1 MIDRHFDEEL
11 KELKSDLLKIAAMTE
26 EAIHRSI
33 EALKAR
39 DKEAALG
46 VISDDEKID
55 QLELKIDE
63 QVVDLLARRQPI
75 AADLRFLLTA
85 MKINTQLERIA
96 DLAVNIAQRVVLE
109 LADQPRIKLQG
120 DIPKLAAIAQKTVRQ
135 TIDAFVN
142 HDEALAKE
150 VILADEEADELRNAI
165 QRELID
171 EYIVKDPA
179 LAPRAVALLLVARHF
194 ERICD
199 HATNIAEDVIYM
211 VHAEV
216 VKHRPERLENDGQG

>member
-1 MIDRHFDEEL
+1 MDRRFDEEL
-11 KELKSDLLKIAAMTE
+11 QDLKNDLLKIAAMTE

-39 DKEAALG
+39 DKAMALD

-55 QLELKIDE
+55 QLEIKIDE

-75 AADLRFLLTA
+75 AIDLRFLLTG
-85 MKINTQLERIA
+85 MKINNQLERIA

-109 LADQPRIKLQG
+109 LADQPLPKLHG
-120 DIPKLAAIAQKTVRQ
+120 DIPRLAGIAKKTVRQ
-135 TIDAFVN
+135 AIDAFVD
-142 HDEALAKE
+142 HDETLARE
-150 VILADEEADELRNAI
+150 VILADEEADQLRNAI
-165 QRELID
+165 QQELME
-171 EYIVKDPA
+171 EYIIKDPSIA
-179 LAPRAVALLLVARHF
+179 QRAISLLLVARHF

-211 VHAEV
+211 VQAEV
-216 VKHRPERLENDGQG
+216 VRHRPEVLEEMDENS

>member
-11 KELKSDLLKIAAMTE
+11 KDLKSDLLKIAAMTE

-33 EALKAR
+33 EALNAR

-109 LADQPRIKLQG
+109 LADLPLIKLQG
-120 DIPKLAAIAQKTVRQ
+120 DIPRLAGIAQKTVRQ
-135 TIDAFVN
+135 AIDAFVN
-142 HDEALAKE
+142 HDETLAKG

-165 QRELID
+165 Q
-171 EYIVKDPA
+171 
-179 LAPRAVALLLVARHF
+179 
-194 ERICD
+194 
-199 HATNIAEDVIYM
+199 
-211 VHAEV
+211 
-216 VKHRPERLENDGQG
+216 

>member
-211 VHAEV
+211 VHDLLV
-216 VKHRPERLENDGQG
+216 